1 MSKSTDTLK
10 RVLGSL
16 SPEDIAEL
24 NEVAVQKTYPSD
36 TVVCREGELEHTFF
50 VIEEGMVS
58 VTRRMND
65 NTEQVLGILRDG
77 QFFGEMG
84 LLDDVP
90 RSATVTTITEC
101 KLIEISEATFDA
113 IVNRNPAV
121 AVALLKGTSHSLRDT
136 TRIALAEMSLKNQEL
151 ARTLQELRA
160 AQAEL
165 LQQERLKRDLEIAS
179 EVQRSILPAT
189 LENVPGMEFAV
200 RARPA
205 REVGGDFYD
214 VMPLN
219 EDQVVVVV
227 ADVSGKSW
235 QAAIFMAIVRALLLR
250 EATEGLS
257 PEETLHRLHTQIL
270 KTSTAEMFVTIFY
283 AVIDLPTR
291 RMKFVRAGHE
301 RPILYKA
308 GNRSL
313 QLLNPP
319 GQFVGLWP
327 QLIVAEAETLMR
339 PGDCLICYSDG
350 VTDAENAAG
359 EKFGLDRLLALV
371 QQYGDQP
378 AESLAEQIITT
389 VDAFTGAAPQADDI
403 TILIAKACSE
413 NETVDDIKE
422 RNQ

>member
-1 MSKSTDTLK
+1 MTSNQSTDTLK

-16 SPEDIAEL
+16 SPEDISEL
-24 NEVAVQKTYPSD
+24 NKVAVRQVYPSD
-36 TVVCREGELEHTFF
+36 VVVCREGELEHKFY
-50 VIEEGMVS
+50 VIEKGMVS

-90 RSATVTTITEC
+90 RSASVTTVTEC
-101 KLIEISEATFDA
+101 SLIEISEETFDA

-121 AVALLKGTSHSLRDT
+121 AVTLLKGTSHSLRDT

-151 ARTLQELRA
+151 ARALEELKA

-165 LQQERLKRDLEIAS
+165 LAQERLKRDLEIAS
-179 EVQRSILPAT
+179 EVQRSILPSKISEIDHLDIAI
-189 LENVPGMEFAV
+189 
-200 RARPA
+200 RSRPA

-214 VMPLN
+214 VIPLADN
-219 EDQVVVVV
+219 KVAVVV

-250 EATEGLS
+250 EAVEDLS
-257 PEETLHRLHTQIL
+257 PEETMHRLHQQIL
-270 KTSTAEMFVTIFY
+270 KTSTAEMFVTLFY
-283 AVIDLPTR
+283 AVIDLDSLHTTY
-291 RMKFVRAGHE
+291 VRAGHE

-308 GNRSL
+308 SNQTL

-327 QLIVAEAETLMR
+327 RLIVEEAQMIMKS
-339 PGDCLICYSDG
+339 GDCLVIYSDG
-350 VTDAENAAG
+350 VTDAENIDG
-359 EKFGLDRLLALV
+359 DQFGLDRLLAIVREHGQLA
-371 QQYGDQP
+371 
-378 AESLAEQIITT
+378 AEALADKILGS
-389 VDAFTGAAPQADDI
+389 VDEYTGLAAQADDI
-403 TILIAKACSE
+403 TILIVKA
-413 NETVDDIKE
+413 D
-422 RNQ
+422 